1 MRRYADPPAAYS
13 AINSTNTQYK
23 GRAFRIPEMTR
34 WVVVLVRPGYGTC
47 LGVDGSAR
55 DDEVILG
62 DGAVGRIRR
71 EEENNKLDSK
81 EKRR

>member
-34 WVVVLVRPGYGTC
+34 WVVVLSGDLVQEYVRLPETTVS
-47 LGVDGSAR
+47 LNDAIL
-55 DDEVILG
+55 EV
-62 DGAVGRIRR
+62 RTR
-71 EEENNKLDSK
+71 NS
-81 EKRR
+81 